1 MGHYMDFDPY
11 LIRERTE
18 QIRDE
23 VNSLRLKKQL
33 RKWHN
38 LHSVRI
44 AALGEWGRILIG
56 RAKLTQD
63 PSPHSGT
70 MVDGAGIGEHFS
82 SAGSS
87 SGLCDVASAAIRGRT
102 QDVR

>member
-1 MGHYMDFDPY
+1 MGHYMSFDPY
-11 LIRERTE
+11 LIRERNE

-23 VNSLRLKKQL
+23 VNSLRLEKQL
-33 RKWHN
+33 RKRRY
-38 LHSVRI
+38 LHGLQI
-44 AALGEWGRILIG
+44 ATLGEWGRILIG

-82 SAGSS
+82 SAGGS
-87 SGLCDVASAAIRGRT
+87 SGLCDVASAAIRGHT

>member
-23 VNSLRLKKQL
+23 VNLLRLKKQL
-33 RKWHN
+33 RKRHN
-38 LHSVRI
+38 LHGLRI
-44 AALGEWGRILIG
+44 ASLGERGRILIG

-63 PSPHSGT
+63 PSPHSGA
-70 MVDGAGIGEHFS
+70 MVDGAGIGERFS
-82 SAGSS
+82 SAGGA
-87 SGLCDVASAAIRGRT
+87 SGLRDVASAGFRSRT

>member
-1 MGHYMDFDPY
+1 MSHYMDFDPY
-11 LIRERTE
+11 PLIRERNE
-18 QIRDE
+18 QIREE

-33 RKWHN
+33 RHN
-38 LHSVRI
+38 LHGLRI

-82 SAGSS
+82 SAGDS
-87 SGLCDVASAAIRGRT
+87 SGLCDVASAEIRGRT